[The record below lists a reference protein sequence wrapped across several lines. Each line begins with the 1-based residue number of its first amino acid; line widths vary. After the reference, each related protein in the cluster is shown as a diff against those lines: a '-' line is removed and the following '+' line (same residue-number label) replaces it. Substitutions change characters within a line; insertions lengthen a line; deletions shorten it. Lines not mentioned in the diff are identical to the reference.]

1 MNYLEGGDYNMD
13 KSNIIKVS
21 DVLHEVLD
29 NMSNEAFGI
38 KTGLPKLDDKIR
50 GLKNGEL
57 IILAGRP
64 GMGKSSLMTDMILSA
79 SKTKG
84 VFIFSI
90 EMCAR
95 LLIERMLANLSNI
108 SYLRMKDG
116 RLQDIEA
123 KKLDIAAKELFRR
136 NIYVNDSPWITV
148 GDIKKGVDL
157 VKKNFKDKDI
167 SCVFVDYLQLMGMSN
182 SPNNRN
188 QDLAS
193 ISANL
198 KGLARHF
205 DIPFVVLSQLNRNV
219 EYRESRRPQ
228 LCDLRDSGAI
238 EQDADAVLL
247 LHRPG
252 YYATMNSQNAID
264 DGSAE
269 IIIAKQRNGPTC
281 VVHTMWDGTRM
292 SFGNRNIDIG
302 LEDDI

>member
-1 MNYLEGGDYNMD
+1 MSEA
-13 KSNIIKVS
+13 KIIKVS

-29 NMSNEAFGI
+29 KMSGESMGI
-38 KTGLPKLDDKIR
+38 PTGFPKLDVKTK
-50 GLKNGEL
+50 GLKPGEL
-57 IILAGRP
+57 TIIAGRP
-64 GMGKSSLMTDMILSA
+64 SMGKSSLMTDMILSA
-79 SKTKG
+79 SKTKN
-84 VFIFSI
+84 VFVFSI

-95 LLIERMLANLSNI
+95 LLIERMLANLGNV
-108 SYLRMKDG
+108 SYSKMKDAMLYSIELK
-116 RLQDIEA
+116 RLDV
-123 KKLDIAAKELFRR
+123 AAKELFRR
-136 NIYVNDSPWITV
+136 NIYINDSPWITV
-148 GDIKKGVDL
+148 GNIKENIKTITS
-157 VKKNFKDKDI
+157 VKEQVID
-167 SCVFVDYLQLMGMSN
+167 CVFVDYLQLMGMSN

-205 DIPFVVLSQLNRNV
+205 NIPFVVLSQLNRNV

-238 EQDADAVLL
+238 EQDADAVFL

-252 YYATMNSQNAID
+252 YYATMNSQNATD
-264 DGSAE
+264 DGAAE

-281 VVHTMWDGTRM
+281 VVHTMWDGAKM
-292 SFGNRNIDIG
+292 SFGNRNIGVNTDIG

>member
-1 MNYLEGGDYNMD
+1 MNED
-13 KSNIIKVS
+13 KIIKVS
-21 DVLHEVLD
+21 DFLHEVLD
-29 NMSNEAFGI
+29 NMSGESMGI
-38 KTGLPKLDDKIR
+38 PTGLPKLDAKTK
-50 GLKNGEL
+50 GLKPGEL
-57 IILAGRP
+57 IIIAGRP
-64 GMGKSSLMTDMILSA
+64 SMGKSSLMTDMILSG
-79 SKTKG
+79 SKTENIF
-84 VFIFSI
+84 VFSI
-90 EMCAR
+90 EMSAR
-95 LLIERMLANLSNI
+95 LLIERMLANLSSV
-108 SYLRMKDG
+108 SYTRMKDAM
-116 RLQDIEA
+116 LHAIEI
-123 KKLDIAAKELFRR
+123 KRLDIAAKELFRR

-148 GDIKKGVDL
+148 GEIKRNIASIEQPID
-157 VKKNFKDKDI
+157 
-167 SCVFVDYLQLMGMSN
+167 CVFVDYLQLMGMSN

-205 DIPFVVLSQLNRNV
+205 NIPFVVLSQLNRNV

-252 YYATMNSQNAID
+252 YYSMMNSQNAID
-264 DGSAE
+264 DGAAE

-281 VVHTMWDGTRM
+281 VVHTMWDGAKM

-302 LEDDI
+302 LDDGDI